1 MGRKGCA
8 TGSAREG
15 GEEKEGMNDV
25 DVYMD
30 ASEVARLDPKPP
42 LVTPPKSRGLEVK
55 PRHLRVATA
64 LVALIALAAFAT
76 AAPAS
81 RTNIIL
87 ILADDLGWADLSCY
101 GNTFN
106 ETPNIDR
113 LASQGVRFTQFYAG
127 PVCSPTRAS
136 IQSGQ
141 NQARL
146 GITVHIPGH
155 WRPFAK
161 MVEPPVALNLPLEI
175 ETFAERLGAAGY
187 QTGYFGKWH
196 LGEAGFGPAE
206 QGWKTA
212 IETQGN
218 VVPPRVAPDNP
229 PRRTAEFLTEK
240 AIGFIEANKD
250 RPFLL
255 QVSHFAVHIP
265 LSTRPDLAKKYEARK
280 PMPNYPSRADYAG
293 LLEELD
299 ESVGKIVGTVDRLG
313 LGANTLIVFVSDNG
327 GLHRE
332 QGGTITTSNAPLR
345 SEKGTLYEGGIR
357 VPCIARWTG
366 TIPSSR
372 ESAAIASTI
381 DFYPTFLDVAA
392 QSVGPHTQ
400 TLDGVTLLPLLRN
413 PSASLNR
420 DTLYWHLPHY
430 HHSTPASAIRRGD
443 WKLIEFF
450 EDGKLELYHL
460 RDDLSEANDVSANFP
475 DQTKALHA
483 ALKTWRRDVQAQLPQ
498 RNPGYDPGRAD
509 EFWSRK
515 TITPTR
521 APGGGRDGEGEAGAP
536 KKARKK
542 Q

>member
-1 MGRKGCA
+1 MRPFSHVCA
-8 TGSAREG
+8 LLLFSA
-15 GEEKEGMNDV
+15 
-25 DVYMD
+25 
-30 ASEVARLDPKPP
+30 
-42 LVTPPKSRGLEVK
+42 
-55 PRHLRVATA
+55 ATA
-64 LVALIALAAFAT
+64 FAAT
-76 AAPAS
+76 KDAARP
-81 RTNIIL
+81 NIIL
-87 ILADDLGWADLSCY
+87 ILADDLGWADLGCY

-113 LASQGVRFTQFYAG
+113 LAQQGVRFTQFYAG

-155 WRPFAK
+155 WRPFEK
-161 MVEPPVALNLPLEI
+161 LVEPPVALNLPLAI

-196 LGEAGFGPAE
+196 LGEEGFGPMQ
-206 QGWKTA
+206 QGWQTA

-218 VVPPRVAPDNP
+218 VVPTRIAPGDT

-240 AIGFIEANKD
+240 AVGFIEANKD

-265 LSTRPDLAKKYEARK
+265 LSTTPELLKKYQAK
-280 PMPNYPSRADYAG
+280 PPMPNYPSRPEYAG

-299 ESVGKIVGTVDRLG
+299 QSVAQIVATVDRLG

-327 GLHRE
+327 GLNRE
-332 QGGTITTSNAPLR
+332 QGGTVTTSNAPLR

-366 TIPSSR
+366 TVAAGKTT
-372 ESAAIASTI
+372 SAVAGTI
-381 DFYPTFLDVAA
+381 DFHPTFLALAKVP
-392 QSVGPHTQ
+392 GPREQ
-400 TLDGVTLLPLLRN
+400 VVDGVNLLPHLRN
-413 PSASLNR
+413 PATRLGR

-430 HHSTPASAIRRGD
+430 HHSTPASAMRQGD

-450 EDGKLELYHL
+450 ENDALELYNL
-460 RDDLSEANDVSANFP
+460 REDIGEAQNLAAKFP
-475 DQTKALHA
+475 DRAKAMHA
-483 ALKTWRRDVQAQLPQ
+483 ALKSWRKDVQAQMPQ
-498 RNPGYDPGRAD
+498 RNPGYDPARAG

-515 TITPTR
+515 TLEPTR
-521 APGGGRDGEGEAGAP
+521 APGSGAETGAA
-536 KKARKK
+536 KKGKRK
-542 Q
+542 

>member
-1 MGRKGCA
+1 MK
-8 TGSAREG
+8 TLL
-15 GEEKEGMNDV
+15 
-25 DVYMD
+25 
-30 ASEVARLDPKPP
+30 RL
-42 LVTPPKSRGLEVK
+42 T
-55 PRHLRVATA
+55 TF
-64 LVALIALAAFAT
+64 LAAFAAT
-76 AAPAS
+76 AAPATAAQIA
-81 RTNIIL
+81 RPNIIL
-87 ILADDLGWADLSCY
+87 ILADDLGWADLGCY

-113 LASQGVRFTQFYAG
+113 LAQQGVRFTQFYAG

-155 WRPFAK
+155 WRPFEK
-161 MVEPPVALNLPLEI
+161 LVEPPVALNLPLAI

-196 LGEAGFGPAE
+196 LGDEGFGPAQ
-206 QGWKTA
+206 QGWQTA

-218 VVPPRVAPDNP
+218 VVPTRIAPGDT

-240 AIGFIEANKD
+240 AVGFIEANQS

-265 LSTRPDLAKKYEARK
+265 LSTTSELLKKYQAK
-280 PMPNYPSRADYAG
+280 PPMPNYPSRPEYAG

-299 ESVGKIVGTVDRLG
+299 QSVARIVATVDRLG

-327 GLHRE
+327 GLNRE
-332 QGGTITTSNAPLR
+332 QGGTVTTSNAPLR

-366 TIPSSR
+366 SVPAGRTTT
-372 ESAAIASTI
+372 AIAGTI
-381 DFYPTFLDVAA
+381 DFYPTFLELAKVPPTRDQV
-392 QSVGPHTQ
+392 V
-400 TLDGVTLLPLLRN
+400 DGVNLLPNLRN
-413 PSASLNR
+413 PAASLGR
-420 DTLYWHLPHY
+420 ETLFWHLPHY
-430 HHSTPASAIRRGD
+430 HHSTPASAIRQGD

-450 EDGKLELYHL
+450 EEGALELYNL
-460 RDDLSEANDVSANFP
+460 REDLGEANNLAAKFP
-475 DQTKALHA
+475 DRVKALHA
-483 ALKTWRRDVQAQLPQ
+483 ALKAWRKDVQAQLPQ
-498 RNPGYDPGRAD
+498 RNPGYDPARAG

-515 TITPTR
+515 TLAPTR
-521 APGGGRDGEGEAGAP
+521 APGSGAETGAP
-536 KKARKK
+536 KKGKK
-542 Q
+542 K